1 MSPPKQPSLPTSV
14 QGIEQAICASSKQLI
29 SLGLTE
35 REAEVLG
42 WIAQGKGN
50 YDIGIILGAQT
61 RTICKHVEH
70 ILSKLR
76 VENRTAAAA
85 IALAA
90 CSQLLDFL

>member
-1 MSPPKQPSLPTSV
+1 
-14 QGIEQAICASSKQLI
+14 
-29 SLGLTE
+29 
-35 REAEVLG
+35 VLG

-50 YDIGIILGAQT
+50 CEIGVILGAQT

-70 ILSKLR
+70 IFSKLN

-85 IALAA
+85 IAFAV